1 MVVEVVGVEEVLVE
15 ATALVGGSRLIGGR
29 VWIVRL
35 THIILLY
42 LYQNWR

>member
-15 ATALVGGSRLIGGR
+15 ATALVGGSRLIGRGVR
-29 VWIVRL
+29 MVRL